1 LKDNMAN
8 LIIAHADWLVTV
20 DDSRRIFRDGALAIE
35 ADKIVAVGKTEA
47 VLAHQTAARVI
58 DAKGK
63 LVLPGLINAHA
74 HNTQQLARG
83 LANDCHIQEW
93 LYGRVYPFEASLSA
107 EEALLS
113 AQLCQLEMIKSGT
126 TCFLDP
132 GSHFP
137 DEVARAATQSG
148 MRCVLTRSTMDIH
161 SNSRGSLPQTRF
173 RESTDEAVARL
184 GDAISRLH
192 GSAGG
197 RIRASAS
204 LRNLYT
210 ASDRLITEVKALADR
225 HKTLVQSHVA
235 GNHSGPVASLAR
247 HDCRDVERLER
258 LSVLDDRWLLIHM
271 NWVSPRELDLL
282 TASKAKVAHCPGAGV
297 KGGWGTFSHGRFPE
311 MIERGICVCLGTDSG
326 PSGNFM
332 DLTRAMYLA
341 ACGFKDSRM
350 QAATLTAEG
359 ALEMATING
368 ARAAL
373 WEDSIGSL
381 EVGKKADVCL
391 WNLNRAEWRP
401 VVNPIGNLVYSADGS
416 SVDTVIVDGNILVE
430 GGVIKTLDEKAL
442 LREAT
447 PVAQRIAERAGVLH
461 HGKPLWP
468 VE

>member
-1 LKDNMAN
+1 MKGNMAD

-20 DDSRRIFRDGALAIE
+20 DSDRRIFRDGALAIE
-35 ADKIVAVGKTEA
+35 GDKIIAVGASDA
-47 VLAHQTAARVI
+47 VLGNQRAPRVI
-58 DAKGK
+58 NAKGK

-83 LANDCHIQEW
+83 LANDCPIQEW
-93 LYGRVYPFEASLSA
+93 LYGRVYPFEDSLSS
-107 EEALLS
+107 EEALLN

-126 TCFLDP
+126 TCFIDP
-132 GSHFP
+132 GNRFP
-137 DEVARAATQSG
+137 DEVARAVTQSG

-161 SNSRGSLPQTRF
+161 SNPRGDLPQTRF

-184 GDAISRLH
+184 DDAISRLQ

-197 RIRASAS
+197 RIRASAG

-210 ASDRLITEVKALADR
+210 ASDRLVSEVKALADR
-225 HKTLVQSHVA
+225 HKTFIQTHAA

-247 HDCRDVERLER
+247 YGCRDVERLQR
-258 LSVLDDRWLLIHM
+258 LSVLDDRWLFIHM
-271 NWVSPRELDLL
+271 NWVSPHELDLL
-282 TASKAKVAHCPGAGV
+282 TASKAAVAHCPGAGV

-311 MIERGICVCLGTDSG
+311 MIERGICVCVGTDSG

-350 QAATLTAEG
+350 QAATVTAED
-359 ALEMATING
+359 AVEMATING

-373 WEDSIGSL
+373 WNDNIGSL
-381 EVGKKADVCL
+381 EVGKKADLCL
-391 WNLNRAEWRP
+391 WDLNRPEWRP

-416 SVDTVIVDGNILVE
+416 SVDTVIVDGSVIVE

-442 LREAT
+442 LREAM
-447 PVAQRIAERAGVLH
+447 PAAQRIAKRAGVLH
-461 HGKPLWP
+461 HGKPAWP

>member
-1 LKDNMAN
+1 MAN

-20 DDSRRIFRDGALAIE
+20 DTDRRIFRDGALAIE
-35 ADKIVAVGKTEA
+35 ADRIIAVGKSDDVIA
-47 VLAHQTAARVI
+47 AHRADRVI
-58 DAKGK
+58 HAQGK

-93 LYGRVYPFEASLSA
+93 LYGRVYPFEASLSS

-113 AQLCQLEMIKSGT
+113 TQLCQLEMIKSGT

-132 GSHFP
+132 GNHFP
-137 DEVARAATQSG
+137 DEIARAVTQSG
-148 MRCVLTRSTMDIH
+148 MRCVLTRSTMDTD
-161 SNSRGSLPQTRF
+161 SNPRGNLPQTRF
-173 RESTDEAVARL
+173 REGTEEAVTRL
-184 GDAISRLH
+184 GDVISRLH

-204 LRNLYT
+204 LRNLYA
-210 ASDRLITEVKALADR
+210 ASDRLIAEVKALADR
-225 HKTLVQSHVA
+225 HKIFVQSHVA
-235 GNHSGPVASLAR
+235 GNHSGQVASLAR
-247 HDCRDVERLER
+247 HGCRDVERLQR
-258 LSVLDDRWLLIHM
+258 LGVLDDRWLLIHM

-282 TASKAKVAHCPGAGV
+282 AASDAKVAHCPGAGV

-311 MIERGICVCLGTDSG
+311 MLERGICVCLGTDSG

-350 QAATLTAEG
+350 QAAIVPSEV
-359 ALEMATING
+359 ALEMATVNG

-373 WEDSIGSL
+373 WADAIGSL
-381 EVGKKADVCL
+381 EVGKKADVGL

-401 VVNPIGNLVYSADGS
+401 VVNPLGNLVYSADGS

-430 GGVIKTLDEKAL
+430 GGMIKTLDEKAL

-447 PVAQRIAERAGVLH
+447 PVARIAERAGVLD
-461 HGKPLWP
+461 HGKPAWP

>member
-1 LKDNMAN
+1 MAD
-8 LIIAHADWLVTV
+8 LIIAHADWLITV
-20 DDSRRIFRDGALAIE
+20 DDNRRIFRDGALGIDAG
-35 ADKIVAVGKTEA
+35 KIVAVGKTDA
-47 VLAHQTAARVI
+47 VLSNQTAPRVI

-63 LVLPGLINAHA
+63 LVLPGFINAHA

-93 LYGRVYPFEASLSA
+93 LYGRVYPFEDSLSS

-113 AQLCQLEMIKSGT
+113 SQLCQLEMIKSGT
-126 TCFLDP
+126 TCFIDP
-132 GSHFP
+132 GNHFP
-137 DEVARAATQSG
+137 DEVARAVTQSG

-161 SNSRGSLPQTRF
+161 SNPRGDLPRARF
-173 RESTDEAVARL
+173 RESTDEAVVRL
-184 GDAISRLH
+184 DDVISRLD

-247 HDCRDVERLER
+247 YGYRDVERLMR
-258 LSVLDDRWLLIHM
+258 LSVLDDRWLFIHM
-271 NWVSPRELDLL
+271 NWVSPSELDLL
-282 TASKAKVAHCPGAGV
+282 AATRAKVAHCPGAGV

-368 ARAAL
+368 ARAVL
-373 WEDSIGSL
+373 WEDEIGSL
-381 EVGKKADVCL
+381 EVGKKADVCVWDL
-391 WNLNRAEWRP
+391 QRAEWRP

-430 GGVIKTLDEKAL
+430 DGAVKTVDEKTL

-447 PVAQRIAERAGVLH
+447 PAAQRIAERAGILH
-461 HGKPLWP
+461 HGKPAWP

>member
-1 LKDNMAN
+1 MAD

-20 DDSRRIFRDGALAIE
+20 DVDRRILRDGALAIE
-35 ADKIVAVGKTEA
+35 ADKIVAVGKSDEI
-47 VLAHQTAARVI
+47 LAAHRTDRVI
-58 DAKGK
+58 HAEGK

-83 LANDCHIQEW
+83 LANDCYIQEW
-93 LYGRVYPFEASLSA
+93 LYGRVYPFEDALSS

-113 AQLCQLEMIKSGT
+113 ALCCQLEMIKSGT
-126 TCFLDP
+126 TCFIDP
-132 GSHFP
+132 GNHFP
-137 DEVARAATQSG
+137 EEVASAVRQSG
-148 MRCVLTRSTMDIH
+148 MRCILSRSTMDIH
-161 SNSRGSLPQTRF
+161 SNARGDLPRDRF
-173 RESTDEAVARL
+173 RETTDEAVSRL
-184 GDAISRLH
+184 GEVIARYH
-192 GSAGG
+192 ESAGG
-197 RIRASAS
+197 RVRASAS

-210 ASDRLITEVKALADR
+210 ASDRLIAEIKALADR
-225 HKTLVQSHVA
+225 HGTFIQSHVA
-235 GNHSGPVASLAR
+235 GNHSGQVASLAR
-247 HDCRDVERLER
+247 HGCRDVERLQR
-258 LSVLDDRWLLIHM
+258 LGVLDDRWLLIHM

-282 TASKAKVAHCPGAGV
+282 SAGDAKVAHCPGAGI

-311 MIERGICVCLGTDSG
+311 MLERGISVCLGTDSG

-350 QAATLTAEG
+350 QAAIVPAEV

-368 ARAAL
+368 ARAAM
-373 WEDSIGSL
+373 WADAIGSL

-391 WNLNRAEWRP
+391 WDLNRAEWRP

-416 SVDTVIVDGNILVE
+416 SVDTVIVDGNIVVE
-430 GGVIKTLDEKAL
+430 SGVIKTLDEKTL

-461 HGKPLWP
+461 HGKPAWP

>member
-1 LKDNMAN
+1 MAN

-20 DDSRRIFRDGALAIE
+20 DADRRILRDGAVAIE
-35 ADKIVAVGKTEA
+35 ADRIIAVGKSDE
-47 VLAHQTAARVI
+47 VLAAHHADRVI
-58 DAKGK
+58 HAQGK

-93 LYGRVYPFEASLSA
+93 LYGRVYPFEDSLSS

-132 GSHFP
+132 GNHFP
-137 DEVARAATQSG
+137 DEVARAVAQSG
-148 MRCVLTRSTMDIH
+148 MRCVITRSTMDIH
-161 SNSRGSLPQTRF
+161 SNPRGDLPPARF
-173 RESTDEAVARL
+173 RESAEEAVTRL
-184 GDAISRLH
+184 GEVITRLH

-204 LRNLYT
+204 LRNLYA
-210 ASDRLITEVKALADR
+210 ASDRLIGEVKALADR
-225 HKTLVQSHVA
+225 HKIFIQSHVA
-235 GNHSGPVASLAR
+235 GNHSGQVASLAR
-247 HDCRDVERLER
+247 HGCRDVERLQR
-258 LSVLDDRWLLIHM
+258 LGVLDDPWLLIHM

-282 TASKAKVAHCPGAGV
+282 AASGAKVAHCPGAGI

-311 MIERGICVCLGTDSG
+311 MLERGICVCLGTDSG

-350 QAATLTAEG
+350 QAAIVPAEV

-373 WEDSIGSL
+373 WADAIGSL
-381 EVGKKADVCL
+381 EVGKKADVGL

-416 SVDTVIVDGNILVE
+416 SVDTLIVEGNILVE
-430 GGVIKTLDEKAL
+430 GGMIKTLDEKAL

-461 HGKPLWP
+461 HGKPAWP

>member
-1 LKDNMAN
+1 MAN

-20 DDSRRIFRDGALAIE
+20 DADRRIFRDGALVIE
-35 ADKIVAVGKTEA
+35 ADKIVAVGKSDA
-47 VLAHQTAARVI
+47 ILAAHRADRVI
-58 DAKGK
+58 HAQGK

-93 LYGRVYPFEASLSA
+93 VYGRVYPFEDSLSSD
-107 EEALLS
+107 EALLS

-132 GSHFP
+132 GNHFP
-137 DEVARAATQSG
+137 DEVARAVTQSG

-161 SNSRGSLPQTRF
+161 SNPHGNLPRTRF
-173 RESTDEAVARL
+173 REGTEEAVTRL
-184 GDAISRLH
+184 GDVISRLH

-204 LRNLYT
+204 LRNLYA
-210 ASDRLITEVKALADR
+210 ASDRLITEVKALANG
-225 HKTLVQSHVA
+225 HKILVQSHVA
-235 GNHSGPVASLAR
+235 GNHSGQVASLAR
-247 HDCRDVERLER
+247 HGCRDVERLQR
-258 LSVLDDRWLLIHM
+258 LGVLDDGWLLIHM

-282 TASKAKVAHCPGAGV
+282 AASDAKVAHCPGAGV

-311 MIERGICVCLGTDSG
+311 MLERGICVCLGTDSG

-350 QAATLTAEG
+350 QAAIVPSEV

-368 ARAAL
+368 ARAAM
-373 WEDSIGSL
+373 WADAIGSL
-381 EVGKKADVCL
+381 EVGKKADVGL

-401 VVNPIGNLVYSADGS
+401 VVNPLGNLVYSADGS
-416 SVDTVIVDGNILVE
+416 SVDMVIVDGNILVE
-430 GGVIKTLDEKAL
+430 SGMIKTLDEKAL

-461 HGKPLWP
+461 HGQPAWP

>member
-1 LKDNMAN
+1 MAN
-8 LIIAHADWLVTV
+8 LIITHADWLITV
-20 DDSRRIFRDGALAIE
+20 DGNRRIFRDGAIAID
-35 ADKIVAVGKTEA
+35 AGKIVNVGKTDA
-47 VLAHQTAARVI
+47 VLANQQAARVI
-58 DAKGK
+58 NATGK
-63 LVLPGLINAHA
+63 MALPGFINAHA

-83 LANDCHIQEW
+83 LANDCHIHEW
-93 LYGRVYPFEASLSA
+93 LYGRVYPFEDSLSS

-126 TCFLDP
+126 TCFIDP
-132 GSHFP
+132 GNHFP
-137 DEVARAATQSG
+137 DEVARAVTQSG

-161 SNSRGSLPQTRF
+161 NNPRGDLPRTRF

-184 GDAISRLH
+184 DDVIDRLNE
-192 GSAGG
+192 GAGG

-210 ASDRLITEVKALADR
+210 ASDRLVTQVKALADR
-225 HKTLVQSHVA
+225 HKTFIQAHVA
-235 GNHSGPVASLAR
+235 GNHSGQVASLAR
-247 HDCRDVERLER
+247 YGCRDVERIYR
-258 LSVLDDRWLLIHM
+258 LGVLDDRWLLVHM

-282 TASKAKVAHCPGAGV
+282 AASKAKVAHCPGAGV

-350 QAATLTAEG
+350 QAAIVPSEG
-359 ALEMATING
+359 AVEMATVNG

-373 WEDSIGSL
+373 WDDSIGSI

-391 WNLNRAEWRP
+391 WDLNRAEWRP
-401 VVNPIGNLVYSADGS
+401 VVNPPGNLVYSADGS
-416 SVDTVIVDGNILVE
+416 SVDTVIVDGNILME
-430 GGVIKTLDEKAL
+430 GGVIKTLDETAL

-447 PVAQRIAERAGVLH
+447 PMARRIAERAGVGH
-461 HGKPLWP
+461 HGKPAWP